1 MSPLSPFCESNVL
14 PITFS
19 RVKSLKVELNVSDI
33 YKLLLLS
40 IQIPAGLKKL
50 YGDIS
55 LLPLVIF
62 PMSPATVNTR

>member
-1 MSPLSPFCESNVL
+1 MVA
-14 PITFS
+14 
-19 RVKSLKVELNVSDI
+19 LNVSDI

-55 LLPLVIF
+55 LLPLLIF
-62 PMSPATVNTR
+62 VMLPATVNTR